1 MDCGL
6 AAALRF
12 GLVWMGGGVDRSGNS
27 LMGLGRCHF
36 TSAIIKR
43 SPLMIV
49 DSGLWKPKPKAKTET
64 ETETV

>member
-1 MDCGL
+1 MGIDC
-6 AAALRF
+6 
-12 GLVWMGGGVDRSGNS
+12 SGNS